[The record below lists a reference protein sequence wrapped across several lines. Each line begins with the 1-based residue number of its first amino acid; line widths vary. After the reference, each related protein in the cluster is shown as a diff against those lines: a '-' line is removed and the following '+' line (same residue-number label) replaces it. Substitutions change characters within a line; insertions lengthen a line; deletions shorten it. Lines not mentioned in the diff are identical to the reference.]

1 VVTAEAVSSEGTNS
15 PLNRLFTASTNKPHS
30 VLNTVD
36 DTTKGLPV
44 VGGVTS
50 PVLKTVGGVTEGL
63 PVVGGSGKKA
73 APAQAG
79 GEMTEEQLKAKK
91 KKALAL
97 KKKQLELEAAEM
109 EMED

>member
-1 VVTAEAVSSEGTNS
+1 
-15 PLNRLFTASTNKPHS
+15 
-30 VLNTVD
+30 
-36 DTTKGLPV
+36 
-44 VGGVTS
+44 VTS

-73 APAQAG
+73 APAQG

>member
-1 VVTAEAVSSEGTNS
+1 MAGLLGGGGGGNDKG
-15 PLNRLFTASTNKPHS
+15 LLGG

-63 PVVGGSGKKA
+63 PVVGGSGGGQN
-73 APAQAG
+73 AQAVPKQA
-79 GEMTEEQLKAKK
+79 MSDEQKLKKQ
-91 KKALAL
+91 KALAL
-97 KKKQLELEAAEM
+97 KKRQLALEQEEAELE
-109 EMED
+109 DD